1 MCSFGGPN
9 MDILFVTTG
18 RALATPEE
26 AGGPTVGGSVFAI
39 HDTGSI
45 GIAEGAFG

>member
-1 MCSFGGPN
+1 

-26 AGGPTVGGSVFAI
+26 LMAQPLSGSVFAI

-45 GIAEGAFG
+45 GIPEGAFG